1 MSMLLALLWST
12 LTLKTR
18 RVQAEVQI
26 ELFTKRYQGTALA
39 DSFLLAEQCSG
50 SAGCT
55 LLKCAILCAKSP
67 ACKSLS
73 FGVSER
79 KCVHY
84 DVQASEPSASDTRV
98 YRTGWVTYEKDVAA
112 GE

>member
-1 MSMLLALLWST
+1 MLLALLWST

-18 RVQAEVQI
+18 RVHAEVRI
-26 ELFTKRYQGTALA
+26 ELFTKRYQGAALA

-55 LLKCAILCAKSP
+55 LLKCAMLCAKSP

-84 DVQASEPSASDTRV
+84 DVQASEPSARDTRV
-98 YRTGWVTYEKDVAA
+98 YRIGWGTYEKNAAA